1 MSGHLPRL
9 LAFVLAALVTLG
21 SASVAAQTPG
31 SGSGAIEGRVREGAR
46 PELPVMA
53 SPATGPAAYDLTAYG
68 PGEEPRPRDG
78 EPTAVVHGELL

>member
-1 MSGHLPRL
+1 MWIEPSGFEEIHSRGNDESHRL
-9 LAFVLAALVTLG
+9 SDPSKWVPYGV
-21 SASVAAQTPG
+21 
-31 SGSGAIEGRVREGAR
+31 GAIEGRVREGAR